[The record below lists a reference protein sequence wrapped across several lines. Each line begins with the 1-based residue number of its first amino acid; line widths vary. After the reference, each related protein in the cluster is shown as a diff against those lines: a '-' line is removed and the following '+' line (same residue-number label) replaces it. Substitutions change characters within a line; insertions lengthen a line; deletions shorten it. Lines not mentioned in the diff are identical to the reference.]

1 MQLADG
7 EFSMRI
13 AVAPTTA
20 LLLGTG
26 ACFAQAQPQGLSQPT
41 TTPASTSTPA
51 DAANNQNICK
61 MMYHNGSLVRTQTCH
76 TKAEWEAVRQANRQE
91 VEQQQMRGLMSSPH

>member
-1 MQLADG
+1 
-7 EFSMRI
+7 MRI
-13 AVAPTTA
+13 VLTSTIA

-26 ACFAQAQPQGLSQPT
+26 AAFAQAQPQGLSQPT
-41 TTPASTSTPA
+41 TAPASTATPA
-51 DAANNQNICK
+51 DAANNQKICK

-91 VEQQQMRGLMSSPH
+91 VEQQQMRGLTSAPK

>member
-1 MQLADG
+1 
-7 EFSMRI
+7 MRI
-13 AVAPTTA
+13 VLASTTA

-26 ACFAQAQPQGLSQPT
+26 AAFAQAQPLGLSQPT

-51 DAANNQNICK
+51 DAGSEQKICK

-76 TKAEWEAVRQANRQE
+76 TKAEWETIRQTNRQE
-91 VEQQQMRGLMSSPH
+91 VEQQQMRGLTSTPH